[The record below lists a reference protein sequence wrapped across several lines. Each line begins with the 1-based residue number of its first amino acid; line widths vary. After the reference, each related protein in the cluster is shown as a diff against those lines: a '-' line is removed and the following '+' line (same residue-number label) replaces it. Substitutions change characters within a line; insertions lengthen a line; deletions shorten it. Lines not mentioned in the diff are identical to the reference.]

1 VPILSTLLCF
11 FCLWWPISVSAD
23 EFGVVVKSAEMKLQG
38 DNYVLAAE
46 VDYQLSMRAKEALE
60 NGIPLYWIVQV
71 KVLQHRDMLWN
82 KTLVEGSIRY
92 KIQYH
97 ALLNMYRIKNEYTSE
112 VTNFSTLAA
121 ALDSMSKVRNFS
133 VIDKAALAP
142 DQHYF
147 AAVQVKLDRDSLPL
161 PLRPTA
167 YVSPQWFL
175 SSAWYVWSLT
185 N

>member
-1 VPILSTLLCF
+1 VPILFTLLCF

-38 DNYVLAAE
+38 DSYVLAAE
-46 VDYQLSMRAKEALE
+46 FDYQLSMRAKEALE
-60 NGIPLYWIVQV
+60 NGIPLYWVVQV

-133 VIDKAALAP
+133 VIDKVALAP